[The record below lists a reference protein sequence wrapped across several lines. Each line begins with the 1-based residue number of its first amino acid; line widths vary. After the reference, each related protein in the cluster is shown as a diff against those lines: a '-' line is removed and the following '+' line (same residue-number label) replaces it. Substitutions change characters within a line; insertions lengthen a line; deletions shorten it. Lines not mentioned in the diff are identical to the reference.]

1 MKSRVNRGNGK
12 GENNGKAKINEVENR
27 KIIRKVNKSNLGDQ

>member
-12 GENNGKAKINEVENR
+12 GENDGKAKINEVEN
-27 KIIRKVNKSNLGDQ
+27 KNNKASQ